1 MVDEGNITNDR
12 SIGSS
17 KSDKVK
23 VSLTAISHVIGLG
36 ILADKVKQ
44 VVRKGEGYTFDESYQ
59 EGQHQLKEVDRISDN
74 AKNRF
79 VALPQHI
86 IDHLKNNYS
95 NKKDEINNLE
105 KLWSEKIKAIDE
117 AIARKI
123 LEEREEEERRIL
135 KKQSEQILIVAEK
148 VNNNIEEEKKE
159 NADSLKYRIFASL
172 IFSGILDVTDILE
185 CVINIF
191 GINEEF
197 AKAVGEVVANKEVM
211 SFIGDINKA
220 FGIDKFIEQ
229 VSRVPILNDIN
240 QTALDISK
248 TDAFQ
253 AFSPL
258 ALEVFTGDLA
268 EHAIR
273 AMSFFQTVVGERG
286 LQINHEKRS
295 EENDKEIRALEE
307 MTREESKPDASR
319 IASRVIEVE
328 TRLRL
333 DEIYMRNYLKSVCE
347 GSEVIN
353 GSDKSKLN
361 HFKIRD
367 ENKQECGTL
376 FEKIEEAKSEN
387 NAEEKLNKI
396 KKILELVVG
405 DKDRQN
411 MDVLES
417 FREVARGRFYRA
429 EVSDDKIQPQREKY
443 LKEEVLKGLDEAG
456 NEYKKE
462 AAQEVLKEVMKTQ
475 YAGNDSYIEKKNKE
489 ISDLATSDAFA
500 DFIKKEFLGCKQ
512 FDDIVTKIAI
522 SVKKDEIAQT
532 VVRSPY
538 HRVIPAPE
546 VGSDSVGRGRSFSAT
561 QVATGTATG
570 PATATATGPG
580 PGPGAS
586 L

>member
-1 MVDEGNITNDR
+1 MVDEGNITNDQ

-23 VSLTAISHVIGLG
+23 VSLTAIFHVIGLG
-36 ILADKVKQ
+36 IVADKLKQ
-44 VVRKGEGYTFDESYQ
+44 SVAKGEGYTFDESYQ
-59 EGQHQLKEVDRISDN
+59 QNREQLEDVNKISREV
-74 AKNRF
+74 KNRF
-79 VALPQHI
+79 VALPEYI
-86 IDHLKNNYS
+86 IKNLKDNNP
-95 NKKDEINNLE
+95 NKLDEIDNLA
-105 KLWSEKIKAIDE
+105 KLWAEKFKAIDE

-135 KKQSEQILIVAEK
+135 KKQGEQVLIVADK

-172 IFSGILDVTDILE
+172 IFSGVLDVTDILE

-191 GINEEF
+191 GINEDF
-197 AKAVGEVVANKEVM
+197 AKAVGDVVANSEVM
-211 SFIGDINKA
+211 SFFGDINKT
-220 FGIDKFIEQ
+220 FGIDKILEQ
-229 VSRVPILNDIN
+229 MSKFPVLNDIN
-240 QTALDISK
+240 QTALDASK

-258 ALEVFTGDLA
+258 VKEAITGDLA
-268 EHAIR
+268 EHAFR
-273 AMSFFQTVVGERG
+273 FLSVVQTVLGERG

-295 EENDKEIRALEE
+295 EENDKEIRGLEE
-307 MTREESKPDASR
+307 RIREESKPDAIR
-319 IASRVIEVE
+319 IASRAIEME

-333 DEIYMRNYLKSVCE
+333 DEIYMRDYLKSVCE

-367 ENKQECGTL
+367 ENKRECGTL

-387 NAEEKLNKI
+387 DAEEKLNKI

-405 DKDRQN
+405 DKDRHN

-417 FREVARGRFYRA
+417 FREVARERFYGL
-429 EVSDDKIQPQREKY
+429 EDYQNIEQQREKY
-443 LKEEVLKGLDEAG
+443 LKEEVLKDLELAG

-462 AAQEVLKEVMKTQ
+462 AAKEVFKEAMKTL
-475 YAGNDSYIEKKNKE
+475 YAGNDSRIATKNTQ
-489 ISDLATSDAFA
+489 ISALSNTDEFA
-500 DFIKKEFLGCKQ
+500 NFIKNEFQDRKQ
-512 FDDIVTKIAI
+512 FDEIVTKIAI
-522 SVKKDEIAQT
+522 SVKKDEIAQS

-538 HRVIPAPE
+538 HRVIPATIVE
-546 VGSDSVGRGRSFSAT
+546 NDSVGSRSFTSLAQVT
-561 QVATGTATG
+561 TDAQVARRAGGVPT
-570 PATATATGPG
+570 
-580 PGPGAS
+580 S

>member
-1 MVDEGNITNDR
+1 MADEVNISNKQ

-23 VSLTAISHVIGLG
+23 VSLTAIFHVIGLG
-36 ILADKVKQ
+36 IVADKLKQ
-44 VVRKGEGYTFDESYQ
+44 SVAKGEGYTFDESYQ
-59 EGQHQLKEVDRISDN
+59 QNREQLEDVNKISREV
-74 AKNRF
+74 KNRF
-79 VALPQHI
+79 VALPEHI
-86 IDHLKNNYS
+86 IKNLKDNNQE
-95 NKKDEINNLE
+95 KIDEINNLD
-105 KLWSEKIKAIDE
+105 KLWAEKFKAIDE

-135 KKQSEQILIVAEK
+135 KKQGEQVLIVADK

-172 IFSGILDVTDILE
+172 IFSGVLDVTDILE

-191 GINEEF
+191 GINEDF
-197 AKAVGEVVANKEVM
+197 AKAVGDVVANSEVM
-211 SFIGDINKA
+211 SFFGDINKT
-220 FGIDKFIEQ
+220 FGIDKILEQ
-229 VSRVPILNDIN
+229 MSKFPVLNDIN
-240 QTALDISK
+240 QTALDASK

-258 ALEVFTGDLA
+258 VKEAITGDLA
-268 EHAIR
+268 EHAFR
-273 AMSFFQTVVGERG
+273 FLSVVQTVLGERG

-295 EENDKEIRALEE
+295 EENDKEIRELEE
-307 MTREESKPDASR
+307 RIREESKPDAIR
-319 IASRVIEVE
+319 IASRAIEME

-333 DEIYMRNYLKSVCE
+333 DEIYMRDYLKSVCE

-367 ENKQECGTL
+367 ENKRECGTL

-387 NAEEKLNKI
+387 DAEEKLNKI

-405 DKDRQN
+405 DKDRHN

-443 LKEEVLKGLDEAG
+443 LKEEVLKDLELAG
-456 NEYKKE
+456 NTYKKE
-462 AAQEVLKEVMKTQ
+462 AAKEALKEAINNKYTGNNDYIATANTQ
-475 YAGNDSYIEKKNKE
+475 
-489 ISDLATSDAFA
+489 ISALSNTDEFA
-500 DFIKKEFLGCKQ
+500 NFIKNQFQDRKQ

-522 SVKKDEIAQT
+522 SVRKDEVAQT

-538 HRVIPAPE
+538 HRVIPATIVE
-546 VGSDSVGRGRSFSAT
+546 SDSVGHIVTSAT
-561 QVATGTATG
+561 QVTTGVEARAGAAG
-570 PATATATGPG
+570 PAPAPTL
-580 PGPGAS
+580 S